1 MIKRGMEMY
10 RIIALFC
17 VSLFVVATLSAFA
30 ADANAQQSADS
41 KTCEGAHCF
50 PGKVV
55 RDGQELDLYST
66 ASFEYYF
73 LDVYSAALYL
83 PPGIESSHVLSP
95 QTAKELVIS
104 YDREFS
110 KEDFKESGETLIAE
124 NPKIPFQIVAPGLQQ
139 IAQLYRPVKEG
150 DRYSISYLPGKG
162 TALLLNGL
170 RLGVVPGEEFS
181 SAYFGIWLSDKSIG
195 EEFTQKLLQKRV

>member
-1 MIKRGMEMY
+1 MKIVN
-10 RIIALFC
+10 ALAILIYC
-17 VSLFVVATLSAFA
+17 TLSASAVFA
-30 ADANAQQSADS
+30 QVNQGTPSQ
-41 KTCEGAHCF
+41 TCEGSHCF
-50 PGKVV
+50 PDRVV
-55 RDGQELDLYST
+55 RDGLELDLYST

-83 PPGIESSHVLSP
+83 PPGVESTVVLSP
-95 QTAKELVIS
+95 QTPKELVIS
-104 YDREFS
+104 YDRDFS

-124 NPKIPFQIVAPGLQQ
+124 NPKVAFQIVAPGLQR
-139 IAQLYRPVKEG
+139 IAELYRPVKEG

-195 EEFTQKLLQKRV
+195 EDFTQKLLHKRV

>member
-1 MIKRGMEMY
+1 MQVRDTVITR
-10 RIIALFC
+10 
-17 VSLFVVATLSAFA
+17 LSAVIVAIFICIQFA
-30 ADANAQQSADS
+30 SAEGPL
-41 KTCEGAHCF
+41 KPEICEGAHCF
-50 PGKVV
+50 PTKLL

-66 ASFEYYF
+66 ANFEYYF

-83 PPGIESSHVLSP
+83 PPGIESSTVLSP
-95 QTAKELVIS
+95 QTPKELVLS
-104 YDREFS
+104 YDRDFS

-124 NPKIPFQIVAPGLQQ
+124 NPKILYAKVAPGLQL
-139 IAQLYRPVKEG
+139 IGNLYRPVKEG

-162 TALLLNGL
+162 TSLLLNGY

-195 EEFTQKLLQKRV
+195 EDFTRQLLQKRI